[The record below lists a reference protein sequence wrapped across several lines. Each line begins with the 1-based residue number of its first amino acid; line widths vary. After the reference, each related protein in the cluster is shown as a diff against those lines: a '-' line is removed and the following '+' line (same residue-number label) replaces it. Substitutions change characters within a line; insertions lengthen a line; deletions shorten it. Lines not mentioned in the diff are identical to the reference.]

1 MFICSCI
8 YVRHYF
14 RGWSNVS
21 HMRGSVFQFFTP
33 NKIMIRANQ
42 QSRFVISS
50 QLLQANN
57 GSFPCSKWPWPTSAL
72 YDNVHLHDQG
82 DFSFNI
88 QVRVLNSWKKYFAPF
103 EYSSLP
109 YLMSKLHLHLK
120 TSLKTILISFMSKN
134 LNI

>member
-1 MFICSCI
+1 MFVKVVVHLFVHLCEAL
-8 YVRHYF
+8 F
-14 RGWSNVS
+14 RGWCNFS
-21 HMRGSVFQFFTP
+21 HKRGSVFQFFTAK
-33 NKIMIRANQ
+33 KIMIWANQ
-42 QSRFVISS
+42 QSRFVISG
-50 QLLQANN
+50 QLLQA
-57 GSFPCSKWPWPTSAL
+57 SPCSCLKWPWPTSAL

-120 TSLKTILISFMSKN
+120 TSLKTISCPRT
-134 LNI
+134 